1 MTDTTTRA
9 SHWSVTINNPTQD
22 DEDYMELARQRGW
35 KIDGQKERG
44 KEGTEHYQLH
54 VTTPQVR
61 FSAVKKAFPRAHIEV
76 ARNVTALQQ
85 YVNKEDTRV
94 APLVASQ
101 DKYPSQKRFF
111 ELIWDVILA
120 TPSEYWFLKLDP
132 PRYGSFIGA
141 ERPHRLAYWKACAEL
156 IGRGYVVEGMGVN
169 PQSLACWDRFHRAL
183 LRRKMSP
190 ETTSQPDIPAFE
202 SHISVPVV
210 EYTHATQEVISQET
224 RQSSPQI
231 PPGCTDPLRHVSG
244 WEHASC
250 PVRSP

>member
-1 MTDTTTRA
+1 
-9 SHWSVTINNPTQD
+9 
-22 DEDYMELARQRGW
+22 MELARQRGW

-61 FSAVKKAFPRAHIEV
+61 FSAVKKMFPRAHIEV
-76 ARNVTALQQ
+76 ARNVTALKQ

-94 APLVASQ
+94 APLVSSQ
-101 DKYPSQKRFF
+101 ERYPSQKRFF

-120 TPSEYWFLKLDP
+120 TPHEYWFITMDP
-132 PRYGSFIGA
+132 PRYGSFVGA

-156 IGRGYVVEGMGVN
+156 ISRGYVVEGMGVN

-202 SHISVPVV
+202 SHLSLPVV
-210 EYTHATQEVISQET
+210 EHNHASQDVSQEAY
-224 RQSSPQI
+224 QSSQ
-231 PPGCTDPLRHVSG
+231 
-244 WEHASC
+244 ASV
-250 PVRSP
+250 PSTSPHPSSPDAPSSQV